1 MQIPGD
7 TPTPA
12 QMVPTPA
19 GTQRVAAP
27 VPVRLSEQVAGA
39 LSRMQGLIQASE
51 VRLSD
56 AYAAHWLATREAG
69 RIPEFQQATAPMLW
83 GLYGMETLAGLLR
96 IALTGGATT
105 EVMGGIVD
113 MINLINASFQQAD
126 QAWAA
131 FLQRP
136 EARELTSID
145 RLMQTLQPLG
155 RTFTQMQQPA
165 QLVLRGVN
173 WRPWMPAQVVP
184 LRHAFVEPTTV
195 QPTPGWLQQPMVRP
209 QWETD

>member
-1 MQIPGD
+1 MQTPFNF
-7 TPTPA
+7 PTPA
-12 QMVPTPA
+12 A
-19 GTQRVAAP
+19 TQRVAAP

-39 LSRMQGLIQASE
+39 LSRMQGLLQAAE
-51 VRLSD
+51 VRMSD

-83 GLYGMETLAGLLR
+83 GLYGMEALEGLLR
-96 IALTGGATT
+96 IALTGRATT
-105 EVMGGIVD
+105 DVMGGIVD

-126 QAWAA
+126 RAWAA

-136 EARELTSID
+136 EARELTTVT
-145 RLMQTLQPLG
+145 RLVQTLQPLG

-165 QLVLRGVN
+165 QMVLQGVG

-184 LRHAFVEPTTV
+184 IRHAFVEPTTV
-195 QPTPGWLQQPMVRP
+195 QPTPGRMQAPTVRP